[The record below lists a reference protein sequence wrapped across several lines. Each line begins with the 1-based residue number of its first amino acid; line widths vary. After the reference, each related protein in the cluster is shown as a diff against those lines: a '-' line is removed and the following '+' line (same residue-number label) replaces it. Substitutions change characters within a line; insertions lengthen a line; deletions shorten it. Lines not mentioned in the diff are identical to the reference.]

1 MHEKKY
7 ILATTSSQAES
18 AGFSTK
24 NSQFTPEGG
33 FRPEHCK

>member
-1 MHEKKY
+1 MHVREY
-7 ILATTSSQAES
+7 ILATTSPQVES

-33 FRPEHCK
+33 FRQEHCK